1 MMGRKILIYGSIG
14 SGKTTL
20 SREIFNDFPLI
31 ELDEINRNLI
41 EPGNS
46 GYLELKKTIS
56 TEYFE
61 PNGQI
66 NKKKLKVDLFNNNK
80 LREKI
85 ENILHPLIF
94 DELNKFIKGKD
105 SYVVISPLVKTV
117 LQKMK
122 FDLKIK
128 VVCNTNLQIKRVES
142 RDNLE
147 KNIIKKIIA
156 YQENNYELVKP
167 DFIFDS
173 VDDLEVQ
180 LNKLKDILL
189 DDIIWN
195 NFLLKKKL
203 FR

>member
-1 MMGRKILIYGSIG
+1 MLGRKILIYGSIG
-14 SGKTTL
+14 SGKTTF
-20 SREIFNDFPLI
+20 SREIFDGLPLL

-46 GYLELKKTIS
+46 GYKELKKIIS
-56 TEYFE
+56 AEYFE
-61 PNGQI
+61 ADGRI
-66 NKKKLKVDLFNNNK
+66 NKKKLKINLFNNNK

-105 SYVVISPLVKTV
+105 SYVVISPLVKT
-117 LQKMK
+117 LFKKMK

-128 VVCNTNLQIKRVES
+128 VVCNTNVQIKRVEL
-142 RDNLE
+142 RDSLE

-156 YQENNYELVKP
+156 YQENNYELIQP

-173 VDDLEVQ
+173 ADNFEKQ
-180 LNKLKDILL
+180 LIKLKKIL
-189 DDIIWN
+189 
-195 NFLLKKKL
+195 
-203 FR
+203 

>member
-1 MMGRKILIYGSIG
+1 MGRKILIYGSIG
-14 SGKTTL
+14 SGKTTF
-20 SREIFNDFPLI
+20 SREIFNDLPLI

-41 EPGNS
+41 EPGNT
-46 GYLELKKTIS
+46 GYIELKKIIS

-61 PNGQI
+61 PNGHI

-94 DELNKFIKGKD
+94 SGLQKIIEKKD
-105 SYVVISPLVKTV
+105 SYVVISPLIK
-117 LQKMK
+117 LLSKKIK

-128 VVCNTNLQIKRVES
+128 VICNINDQIKRVES
-142 RDNLE
+142 RDSLE

-156 YQENNYELVKP
+156 YQENNYELIQP

-173 VDDLEVQ
+173 AGDHEEQ
-180 LNKLKDILL
+180 FIKLKNIL
-189 DDIIWN
+189 
-195 NFLLKKKL
+195 
-203 FR
+203 

>member
-1 MMGRKILIYGSIG
+1 MLGRKILIYGSIG
-14 SGKTTL
+14 SGKTTF
-20 SREIFNDFPLI
+20 SREIFSGLPLL
-31 ELDEINRNLI
+31 ELDEINWNLI

-46 GYLELKKTIS
+46 GYIELKKIIS
-56 TEYFE
+56 AEYFDDD
-61 PNGQI
+61 GHV
-66 NKKKLKVDLFNNNK
+66 NKKTLKVDLFNDNG

-117 LQKMK
+117 LQKIK

-147 KNIIKKIIA
+147 KNIIKKIIV
-156 YQENNYELVKP
+156 YQENNYELVQP

-173 VDDLEVQ
+173 AGDLEVQ
-180 LNKLKDILL
+180 LIKLKNILWL
-189 DDIIWN
+189 ML
-195 NFLLKKKL
+195 NFQ
-203 FR
+203 

>member
-41 EPGNS
+41 VPGNS
-46 GYLELKKTIS
+46 GYLELKKIIS

-94 DELNKFIKGKD
+94 DELNKSIKGKN
-105 SYVVISPLVKTV
+105 SYVVISPLVKTM
-117 LQKMK
+117 LQKIK

-142 RDNLE
+142 RDNLK
-147 KNIIKKIIA
+147 KNITKKIIA
-156 YQENNYELVKP
+156 YQENNYESIQP

-173 VDDLEVQ
+173 AGNLDEQ
-180 LNKLKDILL
+180 LIKLKKIL
-189 DDIIWN
+189 
-195 NFLLKKKL
+195 
-203 FR
+203 